1 MGITSTPPL
10 AGVPDTPM
18 GSHQHLHLYTSVLDT
33 PMGSQQCPYLNAG
46 VFDIVVA
53 CSSAHVCGVQSS
65 RDINKADHFGSIQ
78 SPCCLY
84 YDLPPVILQLRVVL
98 QDRNRSRQSA
108 TSLYTSIVNDSSKS
122 TIQIEDGTKRLY
134 D

>member
-1 MGITSTPPL
+1 MFVNLFVAGKIVLSKGST
-10 AGVPDTPM
+10 T
-18 GSHQHLHLYTSVLDT
+18 VLDT
-33 PMGSQQCPYLNAG
+33 PMAYLNAG
-46 VFDIVVA
+46 VFDVVVA

-84 YDLPPVILQLRVVL
+84 YDLPPVTLQLRVIL

-108 TSLYTSIVNDSSKS
+108 TFPVFVTSIVNASS
-122 TIQIEDGTKRLY
+122 QEHNLNRGWN
-134 D
+134 